1 MATEYKCDICGKPAT
16 FHITKI
22 VNGKKV
28 KVHLCSECAEKAS
41 LDAANLPLDLF
52 PKLKELEE
60 KIVSA
65 KAANPDSCPTCGAS
79 LSEIEKGA
87 RFSCPDCYVA
97 LGNRL
102 FELFA
107 QMHAATEH
115 KGKTP
120 KTHGANCFASI
131 DNSKKLR
138 DFEEIAG
145 GELFDETLENTL
157 DAFLSETQPV
167 KLNAEVV
174 EDSQHDA
181 QPAEETPGLLQK
193 MLDEAVAE
201 ERYEDA
207 ADLRDKL
214 KKLSEK
220 NK

>member
-1 MATEYKCDICGKPAT
+1 MSRLLRRAGQQALRAFRPNARSDGAQGQDAENARRKL
-16 FHITKI
+16 
-22 VNGKKV
+22 
-28 KVHLCSECAEKAS
+28 LCVDRQ
-41 LDAANLPLDLF
+41 L
-52 PKLKELEE
+52 
-60 KIVSA
+60 
-65 KAANPDSCPTCGAS
+65 
-79 LSEIEKGA
+79 
-87 RFSCPDCYVA
+87 
-97 LGNRL
+97 
-102 FELFA
+102 
-107 QMHAATEH
+107 Q
-115 KGKTP
+115 
-120 KTHGANCFASI
+120 
-131 DNSKKLR
+131 KLR

-174 EDSQHDA
+174 EDSQPDA

>member
-22 VNGKKV
+22 LNGKKV

-60 KIVSA
+60 KIKSA
-65 KAANPDSCPTCGAS
+65 KSANPDSCPTCGAS

-120 KTHGANCFASI
+120 KTHGANCFAAI

-174 EDSQHDA
+174 EEPQTDVQA
-181 QPAEETPGLLQK
+181 EEETPEMLQK

>member
-65 KAANPDSCPTCGAS
+65 KSANPDSCPTCGAS
-79 LSEIEKGA
+79 LSEIETGA
-87 RFSCPDCYVA
+87 RFSCPDCYAA

-115 KGKTP
+115 KGKAP

-174 EDSQHDA
+174 EDSQPDA
-181 QPAEETPGLLQK
+181 RPAEETPETLQK

-207 ADLRDKL
+207 AALRDRL
-214 KKLSEK
+214 KKQSEK

>member
-28 KVHLCSECAEKAS
+28 KVHLCSECAEKAA

-65 KAANPDSCPTCGAS
+65 KSARPDSCPTCGAS

-174 EDSQHDA
+174 EDSQPDA
-181 QPAEETPGLLQK
+181 QPAEETPETLQK